1 MSHYLKRTSAWLT
14 INFDRGFINNLSCDR
29 INISD
34 DNPKR
39 LKLNFHKIA
48 NSKSSNPSNEFLDLK
63 ELEGKYQRIETIKF
77 PDDKYLTKNL
87 KIKASDKEII
97 KVVFLGFSLFELE
110 MRISFKS
117 EESFILE
124 NITPQN

>member
-14 INFDRGFINNLSCDR
+14 INFDRGVIIYLTCDR

-39 LKLNFHKIA
+39 LELNFHKIA

-63 ELEGKYQRIETIKF
+63 ELEGKYQRIKNISFSEE
-77 PDDKYLTKNL
+77 KYLTKNL
-87 KIKASDKEII
+87 KRKAKNKEIV
-97 KVVFLGFSLFELE
+97 KVVFLGFSVFELE